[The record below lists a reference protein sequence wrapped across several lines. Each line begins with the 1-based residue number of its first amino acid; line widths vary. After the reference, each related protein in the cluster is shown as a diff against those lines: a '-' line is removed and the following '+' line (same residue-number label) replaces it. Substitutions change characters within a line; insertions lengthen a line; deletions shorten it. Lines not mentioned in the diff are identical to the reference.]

1 MKKWIAGIVVAA
13 CITSAGAVFAEDTA
27 TIKVDGESLVLEQ
40 PAFIENDRTLVPLRG
55 VFEAVG
61 AQVLW
66 DQESKTA
73 IVTQNREDAL
83 AVIAVQIGSTA
94 AFVNSE
100 KKELDVPAVLKDDTT
115 FVPLRFILEELG
127 HDVAW
132 DQETKTVDITTK

>member
-1 MKKWIAGIVVAA
+1 MKQWIAGVLAAA
-13 CITSAGAVFAEDTA
+13 CFAAAGTVFAEDTA
-27 TIKVDGESLVLEQ
+27 TVKVNGEVLALEE

-73 IVTQNREDAL
+73 IVTQNQDDAL
-83 AVIAVQIGSTA
+83 AVIAIQIDSAA

-100 KKELDVPAVLKDDTT
+100 KKELDVPAVLKNDTT

-132 DQETKTVDITTK
+132 TQETKTVEITTK